1 MSTLIK
7 VHPLT
12 RVCTIYHK
20 DSAILSLILYL
31 MWDLL
36 ELSQSQ
42 CRCLHLT
49 KEFLLLKISK
59 IKALKIL
66 IITIITLK
74 EKIFIKKVLIFN
86 KKIKALIIQTIK
98 RKIMLMILKLLTHIK
113 VKFKIQVK

>member
-31 MWDLL
+31 MSDLL

-42 CRCLHLT
+42 CRFLHLT

-86 KKIKALIIQTIK
+86 KKMKALIIQIIK